1 MGTICVSKPDGSWAQ
16 CVPLAKDSSEN
27 LQARCR
33 GSEINGCIS
42 SIAGST
48 LQLFVFPFLS
58 LSFEESFLVRQEDF
72 QQRCVRWE
80 DDFRLAA
87 IRATHFNCPNTRCI
101 LAVGRGKLAFFSTCW
116 LPG

>member
-33 GSEINGCIS
+33 GSETNGCIS

-48 LQLFVFPFLS
+48 LQLFFFPFYLFP
-58 LSFEESFLVRQEDF
+58 LKNRFLYAR
-72 QQRCVRWE
+72 RTSSNG
-80 DDFRLAA
+80 A
-87 IRATHFNCPNTRCI
+87 
-101 LAVGRGKLAFFSTCW
+101 
-116 LPG
+116 